1 MSPPQLYGSLQE
13 QPRWSE
19 YDITELQIN
28 ITNSSNGELLKQT
41 TIPYSDR
48 EENHYFNETLP
59 GCVESL
65 NNNSSIFVGA
75 TAFSGT
81 YGESVP
87 SSAIEARM
95 DTSKVA

>member
-1 MSPPQLYGSLQE
+1 M

-41 TIPYSDR
+41 TFPYSGQ

-65 NNNSSIFVGA
+65 NNNSSILVGA
-75 TAFSGT
+75 TAFSET
-81 YGESVP
+81 YDESVL
-87 SSAIEARM
+87 SSAIEARI